1 MTIKSNS
8 FTPDLDWTQIRETS
22 KLLNLSAGQVED
34 MLNTADV
41 SVNTLTE
48 SFTSMVEHMQT
59 IYNNLQDLE
68 DTPSREEAL
77 KCCLETSGR
86 IQDSIVAFQFYDRL
100 QQCLHHVTSNLKGLS
115 SLVESP
121 ERLYNPFEW
130 NKFQMEI
137 RSRYTM
143 ESEKIMFDAILQGKS
158 IEEAMAIKASIE
170 AEQIDDDDIELF

>member
-1 MTIKSNS
+1 MTQNS
-8 FTPDLDWTQIRETS
+8 SSFMPDLDWTQVRETA

-34 MLNTADV
+34 MLNTADI

-48 SFTSMVEHMQT
+48 SFTSIVEHMQT
-59 IYNNLQDLE
+59 IYNHLLDLE
-68 DTPSREEAL
+68 DTPNREEAL
-77 KCCLETSGR
+77 KCCTETSDR

-100 QQCLHHVTSNLKGLS
+100 QQCLQHVTSNLKGLS
-115 SLVESP
+115 SLVETP

-130 NKFQMEI
+130 HKFQMEI

-158 IEEAMAIKASIE
+158 IEEALAIKEAKE
-170 AEQIDDDDIELF
+170 AEQSDDDDIELF

>member
-1 MTIKSNS
+1 MIQNS
-8 FTPDLDWTQIRETS
+8 SSFMPDLDWTQIRETS

-48 SFTSMVEHMQT
+48 SFTSIVEHMQT
-59 IYNNLQDLE
+59 IYNHLQDLE
-68 DTPSREEAL
+68 ETSSREEAL
-77 KCCLETSGR
+77 RCCVETSDR
-86 IQDSIVAFQFYDRL
+86 IQSSIIAFQFYDRL
-100 QQCLHHVTSNLKGLS
+100 QQCLYHVTSNLKGLS

-130 NKFQMEI
+130 HKFQMEI

-143 ESEKIMFDAILQGKS
+143 ESERIMFDAILQGKT
-158 IEEAMAIKASIE
+158 IEEALAIKVAVE
-170 AEQIDDDDIELF
+170 LEQNEDDDIELF

>member
-1 MTIKSNS
+1 MIQNS
-8 FTPDLDWTQIRETS
+8 SSFMPDLDWTQIRETS

-48 SFTSMVEHMQT
+48 SFTSIVEHMQI
-59 IYNNLQDLE
+59 IYNHLQNLE
-68 DTPSREEAL
+68 ETASREEAL
-77 KCCLETSGR
+77 KCCTETSDR
-86 IQDSIVAFQFYDRL
+86 IQSSIIAFQFYDRL
-100 QQCLHHVTSNLKGLS
+100 QQCLYHVTSNLKGLS

-130 NKFQMEI
+130 HKFQMEI

-143 ESEKIMFDAILQGKS
+143 ESERIMFDAILQGKT
-158 IEEAMAIKASIE
+158 IEEALAIKE
-170 AEQIDDDDIELF
+170 AAELAQNEDDDIELF